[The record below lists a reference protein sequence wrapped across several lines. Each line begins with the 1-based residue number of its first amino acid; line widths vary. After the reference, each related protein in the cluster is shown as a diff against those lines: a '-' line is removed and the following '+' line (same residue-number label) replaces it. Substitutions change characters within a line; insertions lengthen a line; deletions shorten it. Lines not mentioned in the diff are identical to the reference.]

1 MKELAIQSSTSPR
14 ANQIAAPSGDPT
26 SSVTSFTFENI
37 VVRTAVIDG
46 IVYFIA
52 RDLAAALGFANGR
65 QAVRSHVSKKDYRPV
80 QNLDA
85 PTVGGSPFLLAVNE
99 SGLFS
104 LVLRSKNPKA
114 KAFKDWVTGT
124 VLPAIRRGGRY
135 ELTGR
140 RQALLGYVMDALR
153 CRGAGRARQLDRIIA
168 HRDGTVSLRVGGH
181 WIRRVSSAVAT
192 QFSLAHSLRE
202 GVALSAIQ
210 PGQKA
215 LVQ

>member
-14 ANQIAAPSGDPT
+14 TNQTAAPSGD
-26 SSVTSFTFENI
+26 SSPVTSFTFENI

-65 QAVRSHVSKKDYRPV
+65 QAVRSHVSKKDYMPV

-104 LVLRSKNPKA
+104 LILGSKNPKA
-114 KAFKDWVTGT
+114 QAFKDWVTSE
-124 VLPAIRRGGRY
+124 VLPAIRRSGRY
-135 ELTGR
+135 ELSGR
-140 RQALLGYVMDALR
+140 RQALLGYVVKALR
-153 CRGAGRARQLDRIIA
+153 GRGVSKQKQLNRVIG
-168 HRDGTVSLRVGGH
+168 HRDGSVSLRVGGH
-181 WIRRVSSAVAT
+181 WIRRVSPAVAT
-192 QFSLAHSLRE
+192 QFSFAHSLRE
-202 GVALSAIQ
+202 GVALNAIQ
-210 PGQKA
+210 PGQRA